1 MSHRAGSF
9 SRGRNNNLGVAA
21 TVAAV
26 SRKEPVFELSDVDSS
41 KQVSE
46 DEQVPGRQIEANNR
60 LRESNVAD
68 RNTLNRT

>member
-1 MSHRAGSF
+1 MKSRRESVDSGWAFMSHRAGSF

-21 TVAAV
+21 THAV

-46 DEQVPGRQIEANNR
+46 DEQVPGR
-60 LRESNVAD
+60 
-68 RNTLNRT
+68 